1 MKIYKLSLSIGFSVI
16 NINRYTKNGKIV
28 KTLCIS
34 PKIKT
39 PSRCATR
46 GCAKF
51 HTSLLIDSF
60 SSVRIYKR
68 EIIVLGC
75 A

>member
-28 KTLCIS
+28 KTLRIAMQ
-34 PKIKT
+34 IKT

-46 GCAKF
+46 GRVKF

-60 SSVRIYKR
+60 SSVCIYKR